1 VPAASTGRTRRDPTL
16 LAREGDLSL
25 AARFDVSLP
34 ENQRTPDAV
43 EQLAQVAD
51 GASLSMIEL
60 AIAFVIKHPG
70 VTSAII
76 GPRNDGAS

>member
-1 VPAASTGRTRRDPTL
+1 MS
-16 LAREGDLSL
+16 S
-25 AARFDVSLP
+25 P
-34 ENQRTPDAV
+34 ENQRTPEAV

-51 GASLSMIEL
+51 GASPSMIKL

-70 VTSAII
+70 VNSAII